1 MKTDLRGGLFILR
14 RKIMPFRGVLVFAI
28 VVLFAHLFWKV
39 AFHTGIENLENEKA
53 FLENGKSSV
62 LLTFK
67 TDFWK
72 SIGVGKVNN
81 MNKDS
86 RYISLFNKDI
96 SDVFTPWAEK
106 TAMIN
111 FLVINV
117 ISGERLFLKN
127 YMIETKG
134 EKKSSYTLLSYS
146 KSDIPD
152 VNIVWGCTGI
162 KQIYIFFFVILFSRG
177 IWWKKLF
184 YFLSA
189 SSLLLVFNV
198 IRISTVLLY
207 IKDYPDSFSF
217 LHDFVFKYLF
227 YGLIFLL
234 WLFWEERLSGM
245 CFKRFGYLK

>member
-1 MKTDLRGGLFILR
+1 MKTDLKDGLFILK
-14 RKIMPFRGVLVFAI
+14 RKIMPFRGVFVFVI
-28 VVLFAHLFWKV
+28 VVLFTHLFWKI
-39 AFHTGIENLENEKA
+39 AFHTGIDNLENEKA
-53 FLENGKSSV
+53 FSGNDRSSV
-62 LLTFK
+62 LLTLK
-67 TDFWK
+67 GDLWK
-72 SIGVGKVNN
+72 SIGVGGVNN

-111 FLVINV
+111 FLIVNV

-127 YMIETKG
+127 YVTETRGETK
-134 EKKSSYTLLSYS
+134 SSCTLLSYA
-146 KSDIPD
+146 KSNIPD
-152 VNIVWGCTGI
+152 VNIVWGCTGV

-177 IWWKKLF
+177 IWWKKFF

-189 SSLLLVFNV
+189 SSLLLVFNI
-198 IRISTVLLY
+198 IRISTVLLC

-234 WLFWEERLSGM
+234 WLLWEERLSEM
-245 CFKRFGYLK
+245 CFERFGYLK